1 MKIIPILHTD
11 ENSDFVKES
20 TYFLRIIFDVTGHY
34 LCDDSRYDFDFRKGV
49 FISAIVA
56 LLTQLLEDSET
67 PEEVLQE
74 YFLKAYQRL
83 SKQLKGKS
91 K

>member
-1 MKIIPILHTD
+1 MKITPILHSD
-11 ENSDFVKES
+11 ENSDFIKES
-20 TYFLRIIFDVTGHY
+20 TYFLCIILDVTDHY
-34 LCDDSRYDFDFRKGV
+34 LCDDSRYDFDFRKDV
-49 FISAIVA
+49 SISAIAA
-56 LLTQLLEDSET
+56 LLTQLLEDLKV

-74 YFLKAYQRL
+74 YLLKAYQRL